1 VTRPRVLL
9 GAAVLAFAVG
19 LGSLAVLQHLAFWT
33 GRFDLGNLVQAVWSS
48 AHGNL
53 LEVTNLRGEQMSRLG
68 AHADPLVLAL
78 VPLWWMWPAPELLL
92 VAQAVLVSLGAVPA
106 FLLARRHLGSE
117 WAALGFGLAYLLYP
131 ATQWLVLDDFHPV
144 AIAAPLLLFA
154 ILALDAD
161 RLLAFSLFAGAAC
174 LTKEQVGLTVA
185 ALGVWYALSRRRP
198 WAGGAI
204 AAAGALVAIVAVT
217 VVVPRFAPG
226 GGSPF
231 AGRYAEVGGSPAG
244 IARTAA
250 RDPVA
255 IAAAAGERRDGR
267 YALDL
272 LWPLAG
278 LSLLSPLVLAA
289 APELAVNTLSSVATQ
304 TSVHFHYTATLVPV
318 LVAAAILGAARLRR
332 RWAVAGRIAPRA
344 AVVFAVAGGVALGP
358 LPVWQ
363 HVPGGSRVAASEH
376 VRGRHAAAAERILA
390 RIPEDDPVSATNTLG
405 AHLSTRKRVFSFP
418 IRGEARW
425 VAVDEHRPSTLD
437 RAVDPD
443 GFAVALRALRADDRF
458 TLVAQDDGV
467 LLFRRR

>member
-289 APELAVNTLSSVATQ
+289 APELAVNTLSSVAAQ